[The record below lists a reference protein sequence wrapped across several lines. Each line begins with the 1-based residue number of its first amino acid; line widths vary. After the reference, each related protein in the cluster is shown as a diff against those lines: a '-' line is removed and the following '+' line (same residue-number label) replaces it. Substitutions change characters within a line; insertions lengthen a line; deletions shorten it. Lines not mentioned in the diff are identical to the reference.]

1 MANILCIYE
10 NKIATVADTENF
22 FADLEKNDP
31 RIAVRFVSVSKL
43 AHSDLS
49 WCDALYMI
57 RPNNAVF
64 GRIAK
69 ISRQYGIIVVFFLDD
84 DLLHLPEGNADI
96 PWRKSGLAYTAR
108 RSDIIVSSSPYICRN
123 YSKSFAVNRRFSIDA
138 AVPPRNIRKHDD
150 GRNERIKIVY
160 AAGLAHKSLFDR
172 FIKPILTQLDEKCG
186 EKISITFMGVHPEL
200 DVSNYNMPINYIDSL
215 PLNEY
220 RAKIAEENFD
230 IGLAPLTTSEFTKCK
245 YFNKFIEYA
254 MFGIVG
260 LYSDTEPYT
269 FVIKDKENGILVK
282 DEPSDWLRAICIAV
296 EDGDL
301 IKKCRENSYDL
312 LTNRFASDK
321 IMDQFIAAIPEIVKE
336 HKEKSINDIQLLLC
350 KVLYGISRF
359 GDWLYKTGFYFKRG
373 GIKEVFN
380 GVRRIINTS
389 RVVKS

>member
-10 NKIATVADTENF
+10 NKIATVASTENYF
-22 FADLEKNDP
+22 IELVKYDP
-31 RIAVRFVSVSKL
+31 RIAVRFVPVSKL
-43 AHSDLS
+43 KHSDLS
-49 WCDALYMI
+49 WCDVLYMI

-69 ISRQYGIIVVFFLDD
+69 ISRQYGIMTVFFLDD
-84 DLLHLPEGNADI
+84 DLLHLPEGSADI

-108 RSDIIVSSSPYICRN
+108 KSDIIVSSSPYICKN
-123 YSKSFAVNRRFSIDA
+123 YSRRFAVDRMFSIDT
-138 AVPPRNIRKHDD
+138 AVPPGDIRKHDD

-200 DVSNYNMPINYIDSL
+200 DVRNYNMPIKYIDSL

-230 IGLAPLTTSEFTKCK
+230 IGLAPLVTSEFAKCK

-254 MFGIVG
+254 MFGVVG
-260 LYSDTEPYT
+260 LYSYTEPYT
-269 FVIKDKENGILVK
+269 FVIKDKENGILVQ
-282 DEPSDWLRAICIAV
+282 DDPDDWLEAICNAV
-296 EDGDL
+296 RDGDL
-301 IKKCRENSYDL
+301 IKKCRKNSYDL

-321 IMDQFIAAIPEIVKE
+321 IMDQFIADIPELVKVHE
-336 HKEKSINDIQLLLC
+336 EKSVNGILLS
-350 KVLYGISRF
+350 LYKALYCISRV

-373 GIKEVFN
+373 GIKEVFI
-380 GVRRIINTS
+380 GVRRVINTS
-389 RVVKS
+389 RIVKS